1 MALKRGTSIISN
13 EPPCAAAS
21 ARTVEADSPP
31 DYSLAIDLF
40 TDLIA
45 QAVACFRS

>member
-13 EPPCAAAS
+13 EPSCAAAS
-21 ARTVEADSPP
+21 AKAVEAGSPP
-31 DYSLAIDLF
+31 DYSLAIGLF
-40 TDLIA
+40 IDFIA